1 MITMEETIT
10 RAIVTRYFEKL
21 RAHLSIDVAIVGAG
35 PSGLVAARDLAKA
48 GKRVAV
54 FERALAPGGGI
65 WGGGMLMNEVVVQS
79 DVLPI
84 LEDVGV
90 RSRPFE
96 RGYLTVDSVELA
108 SGLVL
113 GAVQAGATVFNA
125 VSVEDIVFRDDRVAG
140 LVINWAPVQ
149 KAAMHVDPLVVT
161 ARAVLDG
168 TGHPA
173 EVVAMACRKAGVT
186 IDTETGGIMGE
197 RPMWM
202 EKGELSTV
210 ANTKRLCNGLYA
222 SGMAANNASGGA
234 RMGPIF
240 GGMLLSG
247 RKVAQLIARDLDA

>member
-1 MITMEETIT
+1 MTTMEETIT

-21 RAHLSIDVAIVGAG
+21 ETHLALDVAIVGAG
-35 PSGLVAARDLAKA
+35 PSGLVAARDLATA

-54 FERALAPGGGI
+54 FERALAPGGGV
-65 WGGGMLMNEVVVQS
+65 WGGGMLMNEVVVRS

-84 LEDVGV
+84 LEDF
-90 RSRPFE
+90 RIRTRLFE
-96 RGYLTVDSVELA
+96 HDYFTIDSVELA
-108 SGLVL
+108 AGLVL
-113 GAVQAGATVFNA
+113 GAVQAGAVVFNGI
-125 VSVEDIVFRDDRVAG
+125 SVEDIVFRDDRVAG
-140 LVINWAPVQ
+140 LVVNWAPVQ
-149 KAAMHVDPLVVT
+149 KAGMHVDPLVVT

-173 EVVAMACRKAGVT
+173 EVVAMTCRKAGVR
-186 IDTETGGIMGE
+186 IDTETGTIMGE

-202 EKGELSTV
+202 EKGEASTV
-210 ANTKRLCNGLYA
+210 ANTKRLWPGLYA

-247 RKVAQLIARDLDA
+247 RKAATLIGSDLDG